1 MKSVDAATAGTGR
14 VLSID
19 ALRGFDMFFI
29 VGGVPLLLALV
40 KVFVHPVPEW
50 LTRQFEHVEWNG
62 FSAEDLIMPLFLFVV
77 GTAMPFSFTRRIEQ
91 GQSKGGM
98 YLKVLRRV
106 VILWVLGMVMQG
118 RLLDYDVNRLRF
130 FSNTLQAIAVGYA
143 FSAVIMLSLR
153 VVWQATMIPMLLA
166 AYWLLMV
173 LVPVPGHG
181 AGVVEPAANFGL
193 WLDRQILGRF
203 SDGSHYVWILS
214 GLGFTATVL
223 LGVMCGHLLRSP
235 RSEGGKAA
243 ILLAL
248 GVGSLATGRVWGF
261 WFPINKH
268 IWSSSMV
275 LWAGGLSILLL
286 AAFYLIVDVLRWR
299 AWAFPFI
306 VIGANAI
313 TAYMIGKFVSFA
325 GISNVLVGNLV
336 PHLGIWGDFVQK
348 LVAFAAMWFMLWY
361 MYRNRT
367 FVRI

>member
-1 MKSVDAATAGTGR
+1 MDATTGTGR

-40 KVFVHPVPEW
+40 KVFVNPVPEW

-62 FSAEDLIMPLFLFVV
+62 FTAEDLIMPLFLFVV
-77 GTAMPFSFTRRIEQ
+77 GAAMPFSFARRMEQ
-91 GQSKGGM
+91 GQGKGGM

-106 VILWVLGMVMQG
+106 VILWALGMVMQG
-118 RLLDYDVNRLRF
+118 RLLDYDASKLRV

-143 FSAVIMLSLR
+143 FSAVILLNLR
-153 VVWQATMIPMLLA
+153 VAWQAAMIPVLLVT
-166 AYWLLMV
+166 YWLLMV

-181 AGVVEPAANFGL
+181 AGVIEQNANLGL
-193 WLDRQILGRF
+193 WLDRLILGRF
-203 SDGSHYVWILS
+203 HDGSHYVWILA
-214 GLGFTATVL
+214 GMGFTSTVL
-223 LGVMCGHLLRSP
+223 LGVMCGHLLGSHRS
-235 RSEGGKAA
+235 GGWKVAV
-243 ILLAL
+243 LAGL
-248 GVGSLATGRVWGF
+248 GVGSLVAGQVWGV

-268 IWSSSMV
+268 IWSGSMV

-286 AAFYLIVDVLRWR
+286 AVFYLLIDVLRWR
-299 AWAFPFI
+299 AWAFPFM

-313 TAYMIGKFVSFA
+313 TAYMIGKFISF
-325 GISNVLVGNLV
+325 GGLSNVLVGNLV
-336 PHLGIWGDFVQK
+336 PHLGSWGEFVQK
-348 LVAFAAMWFMLWY
+348 LVALAAMWFMLWY